1 MNIEQIEAGVLDG
14 SIIKMG
20 SHYFYSEDVAKTLL
34 PRISEI
40 EVIENDA

>member
-1 MNIEQIEAGVLDG
+1 MNAEELEAGLVDG

-34 PRISEI
+34 PRIQEI
-40 EVIENDA
+40 EVTE

>member
-1 MNIEQIEAGVLDG
+1 MNIEEIEAGLLDG

-34 PRISEI
+34 PRIKAI
-40 EVIENDA
+40 EVTEDDS